1 MNRGALLPNRLRA
14 PLAADERLA
23 EEYLDRPAEL
33 LEVAEITR
41 NRALRGLALE
51 LLHRRKKKKKA
62 HYGEGRTRHALT

>member
-14 PLAADERLA
+14 PLTADEH
-23 EEYLDRPAEL
+23 RPAEL
-33 LEVAEITR
+33 LEVAETTR